1 VTKIYNCFQKFNKY
15 VGTAET
21 FYRTGRLL
29 GQGAFGRVILAQHK
43 LTTHFV
49 AIKCLKKSDFQS

>member
-1 VTKIYNCFQKFNKY
+1 MRK
-15 VGTAET
+15 

-49 AIKCLKKSDFQS
+49 AIKCLKQSDLDKEKIRGRV